1 MKRSFLEDAKP
12 RKKPKIEID
21 RDLEDEDSNSSI
33 TTPDLLSDE
42 ESRYASALIGDVELS
57 KKPQAD
63 TELRKPVIELETAL
77 ASISGAL
84 AEDSQSVELDVSGI
98 EKSVSELASVLAPM
112 AEKAQLNL
120 VRNEGTI
127 NISEIVRSVSEITN
141 ALAPLAKENQSNQ
154 EPLESQVKVNVPEKE
169 KSSTELELNVPEIE
183 KSVTELVAALVPM
196 APKKITA
203 KEVKADKQPVELDVP
218 EIERSVTELSAVL
231 VPKPED
237 TSTNGKI
244 EAQKTPVESKVPE
257 IHKSESEHTTALTS
271 LDPPIGKDAQPNEK
285 NVDKEPQEA
294 KIPNQPQKMPDQP
307 KENQQEE
314 QVETVTKPEAKID
327 QAELLTQQ
335 TIPPSLP
342 KNIVRLDD
350 KPVNS
355 VDDGPQSVELMIA
368 VPKLPLVD
376 LSTSPTPHQDE
387 KPNILT
393 RGKPDSLQF
402 LANSPPP
409 AIEGISN
416 KSDTKEG
423 HDCIDVIP
431 ATKPQQNMLLGNS
444 AEKAEVPATSC
455 PSIVSN
461 KSYTNKSGG
470 GVEVSLNAPP
480 QETMPSG
487 KPAEKA
493 DVPVTSCPSIM
504 SDKSD
509 EKKSDGIADV
519 KPKILPQEALPQVE
533 LAEKGDV
540 SPTSCASIVS
550 SQAASTDINSK
561 DVILRAVKEDLVRA
575 YQEILK
581 VEGGGIS
588 DERLGSL
595 LLWLGIPKV
604 SVNRHVRRIIRRKR
618 KSGKPSRQTSLKN
631 ILRYFNYVLA

>member
-57 KKPQAD
+57 EKPQAD
-63 TELRKPVIELETAL
+63 AELRKPVIELETAL

-84 AEDSQSVELDVSGI
+84 AENSQSVELDVSSI
-98 EKSVSELASVLAPM
+98 EKSVTELASVLAPM
-112 AEKAQLNL
+112 AEKSQSNVA
-120 VRNEGTI
+120 RNQGTI
-127 NISEIVRSVSEITN
+127 NISDIVRSVSEITN

-154 EPLESQVKVNVPEKE
+154 ESLESQLKVNVPEIE
-169 KSSTELELNVPEIE
+169 KSSTEVELNVPEIE

-196 APKKITA
+196 AHKKVTA
-203 KEVKADKQPVELDVP
+203 KEVEADKQPMELDVP

-231 VPKPED
+231 APKPED

-244 EAQKTPVESKVPE
+244 EAQKTPVVSKVPE
-257 IHKSESEHTTALTS
+257 IQKSVSELTTVLTS
-271 LDPPIGKDAQPNEK
+271 LDPPIGKEAQPNEK
-285 NVDKEPQEA
+285 IVEKEPQEA
-294 KIPNQPQKMPDQP
+294 KTNQPQKMPDQP
-307 KENQQEE
+307 QENQQEE
-314 QVETVTKPEAKID
+314 QVETVTKPEAKVD
-327 QAELLTQQ
+327 QDELLKQQ

-342 KNIVRLDD
+342 KNIVRLDG

-355 VDDGPQSVELMIA
+355 VDEGPESVELMIE
-368 VPKLPLVD
+368 VPQLPLVD
-376 LSTSPTPHQDE
+376 LSTSPTPHQNE
-387 KPNILT
+387 KPKTLT

-409 AIEGISN
+409 AIAGISN

-423 HDCIDVIP
+423 DDCVAVIP
-431 ATKPQQNMLLGNS
+431 ANKPQQNVLLGNP

-455 PSIVSN
+455 ISIVSN
-461 KSYTNKSGG
+461 KSYTTKSGG
-470 GVEVSLNAPP
+470 GVNVSLSTPP
-480 QETMPSG
+480 QETMPFE
-487 KPAEKA
+487 KPDEKA
-493 DVPVTSCPSIM
+493 DVPVTSCPSIL

-509 EKKSDGIADV
+509 AKKSEGIADV
-519 KPKILPQEALPQVE
+519 RPKILPQEDLPQVE
-533 LAEKGDV
+533 SSEKTVV
-540 SPTSCASIVS
+540 SPTSCTSIVN

-575 YQEILK
+575 YKEILK

-618 KSGKPSRQTSLKN
+618 KSGKPSKQTSLKN